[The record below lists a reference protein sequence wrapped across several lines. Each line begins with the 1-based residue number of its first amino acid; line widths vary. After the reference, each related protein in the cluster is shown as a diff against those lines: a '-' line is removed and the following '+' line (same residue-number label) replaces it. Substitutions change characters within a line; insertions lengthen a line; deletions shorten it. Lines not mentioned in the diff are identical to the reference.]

1 MAVLPK
7 GANAPLNGTNVD
19 AVLEWTESGGVTHDV
34 DLCGLV
40 LGNDGKVRNDTDFVF
55 YNQPNHPSGAVT
67 HKGRTGTTERL
78 NVDVHQLPD
87 DVEKVVLVGSITGG
101 NFGAVKG
108 LAIAVVDPAGGDELR
123 FDTMGATNETAF
135 VVGELYKRNGQW
147 KFRAVGQGWES
158 GLAGLATNYGVS
170 IDAPA
175 DPDPTPAPEP
185 AATTPTAEVTPTPA
199 PSPTAEPTPTPQTAT
214 TPTETPPGSRSL
226 KDRAAHGARGL
237 AGRAKEAADRGAAT
251 VGDRLA
257 ERVGDNDIYQRV
269 SSILTMGDEQAM
281 VTPERLAT
289 LFVHAVRKED
299 KENLREKDVIK
310 AAVRRQRLIG
320 LASMPAGPVGVYVS
334 SLYCEAA
341 ILCHVE
347 QLHRLALSDQQL
359 AAHLLALWNVMP
371 DTPSAEA
378 AINGSGPSVVA
389 FHTGRAKEAVSGLDL
404 NSMGEFKKVDALKFL
419 WRLRKGA
426 RQGVQDSVESTPGSI
441 NPRDVLL
448 PKGRVKEVFA
458 TAQRQLGMS

>member
-78 NVDVHQLPD
+78 NVDVNQLPD

-108 LAIAVVDPAGGDELR
+108 LAIAIVDPAGGDELR

-135 VVGELYKRNGQW
+135 VFGELYKRNGQW

-175 DPDPTPAPEP
+175 EPEPTPTPAPEP
-185 AATTPTAEVTPTPA
+185 APTPA
-199 PSPTAEPTPTPQTAT
+199 AEITPAPVPGTVAEPAPQATAPPAE
-214 TPTETPPGSRSL
+214 TPTEVSAPVRTLLPVAKTAPSTPNL
-226 KDRAAHGARGL
+226 D
-237 AGRAKEAADRGAAT
+237 
-251 VGDRLA
+251 GD
-257 ERVGDNDIYQRV
+257 
-269 SSILTMGDEQAM
+269 
-281 VTPERLAT
+281 
-289 LFVHAVRKED
+289 H
-299 KENLREKDVIK
+299 
-310 AAVRRQRLIG
+310 
-320 LASMPAGPVGVYVS
+320 
-334 SLYCEAA
+334 
-341 ILCHVE
+341 
-347 QLHRLALSDQQL
+347 LALSIGQNVSLLKQGQTPQVLWLRVTHTSTEGAVRADISVLGYDEYGTPGDVVYYGGSTGAMGNIRLVNKPTAASPDDTAAVELKLSSVDGSIAGLVVAVTSYDGKPL
-359 AAHLLALWNVMP
+359 ASNGAFVTELVAADGTVHARSETPAPNTTGALLLALKR
-371 DTPSAEA
+371 DSAGAWVLSPLASA
-378 AINGSGPSVVA
+378 AP
-389 FHTGRAKEAVSGLDL
+389 GRTARSLVGAGRW
-404 NSMGEFKKVDALKFL
+404 AL
-419 WRLRKGA
+419 
-426 RQGVQDSVESTPGSI
+426 
-441 NPRDVLL
+441 
-448 PKGRVKEVFA
+448 
-458 TAQRQLGMS
+458 TA

>member
-1 MAVLPK
+1 MVACHRNRQDDFAVIPLAK

-78 NVDVHQLPD
+78 NVDVSQLPD

-108 LAIAVVDPAGGDELR
+108 LAIAIVDPTGGDELR

-175 DPDPTPAPEP
+175 EPEPEPTPAPEP
-185 AATTPTAEVTPTPA
+185 AAPTPTAEATPTP
-199 PSPTAEPTPTPQTAT
+199 PPQFTATPTSEEPAAA
-214 TPTETPPGSRSL
+214 PADPGRW
-226 KDRAAHGARGL
+226 KDRAAQGARGL
-237 AGRAKEAADRGAAT
+237 AGRAKEAAEKSAAT
-251 VGDRLA
+251 VGGKLA
-257 ERVGDNDIYQRV
+257 ERVGDNDIYQRG
-269 SSILTMGDEQAM
+269 SSILTMGDEHTT
-281 VTPERLAT
+281 VTPERLVT
-289 LFVHAVRKED
+289 LFVQAVRKED
-299 KENLREKDVIK
+299 QENLREKDVIK

-320 LASMPAGPVGVYVS
+320 LASVPAGPIGVYVS

-347 QLHRLALSDQQL
+347 QLHRLGLSDEQL

-371 DTPSAEA
+371 DATVAEA

-389 FHTGRAKEAVSGLDL
+389 FHTGRAKDTVPGLD
-404 NSMGEFKKVDALKFL
+404 
-419 WRLRKGA
+419 
-426 RQGVQDSVESTPGSI
+426 
-441 NPRDVLL
+441 
-448 PKGRVKEVFA
+448 
-458 TAQRQLGMS
+458 

>member
-214 TPTETPPGSRSL
+214 TPTETPTATETPAPVRTLLPVAKTAPGTPSL
-226 KDRAAHGARGL
+226 DGDHIALSIGQTVSLLKQGQTPQVLWLRVTHTGTEGAVRADLSVLGYDEYGTPSNVVYYGGPTGAMGNIRLVSKPIAAAPDDTAAVELKLSSVDGSIAGL
-237 AGRAKEAADRGAAT
+237 VLAVTSYDGKPLAPNGAFVTELVAT
-251 VGDRLA
+251 DG
-257 ERVGDNDIYQRV
+257 
-269 SSILTMGDEQAM
+269 T
-281 VTPERLAT
+281 
-289 LFVHAVRKED
+289 VHARSETPAP
-299 KENLREKDVIK
+299 N
-310 AAVRRQRLIG
+310 AIG
-320 LASMPAGPVGVYVS
+320 
-334 SLYCEAA
+334 
-341 ILCHVE
+341 
-347 QLHRLALSDQQL
+347 AL
-359 AAHLLALWNVMP
+359 LLALKR
-371 DTPSAEA
+371 DSAGAWVLSPLASA
-378 AINGSGPSVVA
+378 AP
-389 FHTGRAKEAVSGLDL
+389 GRTAKSLVGAGRW
-404 NSMGEFKKVDALKFL
+404 ALS
-419 WRLRKGA
+419 A
-426 RQGVQDSVESTPGSI
+426 
-441 NPRDVLL
+441 
-448 PKGRVKEVFA
+448 
-458 TAQRQLGMS
+458 